1 MKKLKRIVIVL
12 LLLVV
17 IAAVAAYFYI
27 DTLAKTGIERGA
39 TYALGVDTTVDGVS
53 VGIFSGQFGMDGLN
67 VANPQG
73 YTAPHFLDLGRGEL
87 DVTLGQLMKEKIQVT
102 RLSFKDVDVHLEKA
116 GGKANYAVIMEN
128 LEKLEAKDDETI
140 EDESDTQKKFVFDL
154 IEIENITVHV
164 NLTPELQGLSPAVGD
179 LTRLDVSIPR
189 LTLKNVGSDSEQ
201 GALIAEVADVVIK
214 AILQAAVAKGG
225 LPPDML
231 ADLQGRLAQLENI
244 DKLGMEM
251 AGQAIKDV
259 QKKIGSE
266 IDKITKDKA
275 KDLLKD
281 NGKDLLKDAGKG
293 IGDLFNKD
301 KK

>member
-179 LTRLDVSIPR
+179 LTRLDVNIPR